1 MRGTTVAIDTP
12 PEPPV
17 QQDPAQDYK
26 DAKAKAKAAKAYA
39 KAQRS
44 WYQKKRFIF
53 SIGAIVLV
61 VVIAALS
68 GSPSSTTTA
77 TPTPGSAN
85 DSSATAT
92 AEATKAK
99 TAAPPATSGATAK
112 LPIQNGDWRLDSIRV
127 KDDGLGDFG
136 GTARVTYTGGN
147 PEGGTNIF
155 TVAVFVDGKDVA
167 ALPGSANAVMSDRAA
182 TVQLISQDKFVGA
195 RTSTTS
201 RTTSRPA
208 GKETNRVQR
217 PQQARLRL
225 KVTRTPASARG
236 KRVASHEQRKFGRP
250 RG

>member
-12 PEPPV
+12 REPPV
-17 QQDPAQDYK
+17 QQDPPQDYK

-53 SIGAIVLV
+53 SIGTILLV

-68 GSPSSTTTA
+68 SSPSSTTTA
-77 TPTPGSAN
+77 TPTPGSTN
-85 DSSATAT
+85 DSSAAPTAEATKAKTAAPT

-136 GTARVTYTGGN
+136 GTARVTYTGDD

-155 TVAVFVDGKDVA
+155 TVTVFVGGKDIA
-167 ALPGSANAVMSDRAA
+167 ALQGSANAVMSGRAA
-182 TVQLISQDKFVGA
+182 TVQFISQDKFVGG
-195 RTSTTS
+195 
-201 RTTSRPA
+201 PY
-208 GKETNRVQR
+208 KYDFQND
-217 PQQARLRL
+217 L
-225 KVTRTPASARG
+225 
-236 KRVASHEQRKFGRP
+236 
-250 RG
+250 